1 MSSAFRAVVAAVF
14 VLTPLVS
21 LPAKAAPTVLRDTV
35 CPGKPVSLKR
45 LGQEYTLLIDRAS
58 LSQSGATLKL
68 QRPNRR
74 DELYTLYG
82 TGERTIATGG
92 TVLRFKPSS
101 DKDNCYE
108 IL

>member
-1 MSSAFRAVVAAVF
+1 MVSVFRGVAAAVF

-21 LPAKAAPTVLRDTV
+21 LPTEAAPPVLRDTV
-35 CPGKPVSLKR
+35 CPGKPLSLKR

-58 LSQSGATLKL
+58 LSQNAAVLKL

-74 DELYTLYG
+74 DELYTLSG
-82 TGERTIATGG
+82 SGERSIATGG

-101 DKDNCYE
+101 DKDNCFE